1 MFTAN
6 VNNKFNYQ
14 ISADKNT
21 VALDGKDF
29 TADFSKVGEGKLHI
43 IHQHK
48 TYSTEIV
55 SINHSEK
62 IVEVNVNGRNYSV
75 QLKDQYDE
83 LLKKLGMDNLL
94 TSKLNDLKA
103 PMPGLVLRI
112 LVEKGQEVKKGEALI
127 ILEAMKMENS
137 IKSPADAIIGEIKI
151 TTGSK
156 VEKNEILINF
166 KN

>member
-1 MFTAN
+1 MFTAT
-6 VNNKFNYQ
+6 VNNKYSHQ
-14 ISADKNT
+14 IHADKNT
-21 VALDGKDF
+21 LVLDGTEF
-29 TADFSKVGEGKLHI
+29 TADFSEISKHKLHI

-75 QLKDQYDE
+75 QLKDQYDA
-83 LLKKLGMDNLL
+83 LLKQLGMDNLL
-94 TSKLNDLKA
+94 SAKLNDVKA

-112 LVEKGQEVKKGEALI
+112 LVEKGQEVKKGEGLI

-137 IKSPADAIIGEIKI
+137 IKAPADVIIKEIKV
-151 TTGSK
+151 TAGDK
-156 VEKNEILINF
+156 VEKNQILIQFN
-166 KN
+166 